1 MPRWTYAERYS
12 VFVGE
17 ERSKGD
23 VVAFNQRHKL
33 LTVFGTA
40 FNGVE
45 TWSFG
50 VRFIQTG
57 DPETVTQ
64 AQVDAC
70 ATPTVT
76 FWNTSNIFMPS
87 SHALTGIK
95 LAPIGTDG
103 KYPPGEIAYIHD
115 ITPDAGPSS
124 TNQHPAQCTQVVTF
138 LAEGQPRGRASRG
151 RIYLPCP
158 NAAVSSANG
167 TNSLGSALATA
178 TATWLSALNDVAD
191 LGQAAIMSSLGTGI
205 AAPITQCRG
214 DDLPDTQRRRRRQ
227 LTSTTTTVN
236 LT

>member
-1 MPRWTYAERYS
+1 MAYNT
-12 VFVGE
+12 
-17 ERSKGD
+17 
-23 VVAFNQRHKL
+23 RHKL
-33 LTVFGTA
+33 LSVFGTA
-40 FNGVE
+40 FSGVE

-50 VRFIQTG
+50 VRFSPTTG
-57 DPETVTQ
+57 IDAVSQ

-70 ATPTVT
+70 VSATTT
-76 FWNTSNIFMPS
+76 LWNTSGIYMPS

-103 KYPPGEIAYIHD
+103 HYPPGEIAYIAD

-124 TNQHPAQCTQVVTF
+124 TPQHPAQCTQVVTF

-158 NAAVSSANG
+158 NAAVSSSNG

-178 TATWLSALNDVAD
+178 VATWLSALNDVAD
-191 LGQAAIMSSLGTGI
+191 LGQACIMSSLGSGVT
-205 AAPITQCRG
+205 APITQTRG

-227 LTSTTTTVN
+227 LTSTTTTVD